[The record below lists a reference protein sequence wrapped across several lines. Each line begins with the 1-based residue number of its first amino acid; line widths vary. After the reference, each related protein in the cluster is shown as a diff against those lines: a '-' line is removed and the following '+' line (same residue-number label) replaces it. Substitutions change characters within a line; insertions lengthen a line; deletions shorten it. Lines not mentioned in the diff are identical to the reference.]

1 MIFLGFIL
9 CKFDLPN
16 QTYAYYETL
25 RRINFS

>member
-9 CKFDLPN
+9 RKFDLPN
-16 QTYAYYETL
+16 QTYAYYGTL